1 MGRALGLILLL
12 ALLGLVATASAE
24 TVRHLDV
31 EQDGR
36 AYTVQF
42 EAVVEA
48 PPDRVFALL
57 TDYDRL
63 EQLNPSIIEAERLGM
78 AGGMERVRTVLESC
92 VAFFCRQM
100 ERIEEITTRHQRT
113 IESRVV
119 PEASEVESGSTRWEL
134 AAVTEGTRIRFRTR
148 MVPEFWVP
156 PVIGPWA
163 IRSNLE
169 SDLRV
174 LIRRLEEL
182 GSSTGN

>member
-1 MGRALGLILLL
+1 MGRVPRLPLLL
-12 ALLGLVATASAE
+12 ALLGLATAGSAE
-24 TVRHLDV
+24 TIRHLEV
-31 EQDGR
+31 ERDGR
-36 AYTVQF
+36 EYSVRF

-63 EQLNPSIIEAERLGM
+63 ERLNPGIVAAERLGM
-78 AGGMERVRTVLESC
+78 EGGMDRVRTVLESC

-100 ERIEEITTRHQRT
+100 DRIEEVRTRHQRT

-119 PEASEVESGSTRWEL
+119 PEQSEFESGHTRWQL

-169 SDLRV
+169 SDLRG

-182 GSSTGN
+182 GESSD